1 MNVVQVEERNAL
13 GAEAGEQAHADL
25 GLHTPLMAPGVPLLF
40 RFILG
45 TMSDFVNLL
54 GRNAN
59 YRNVWLGQVV
69 SEIGDYFNNIAVL
82 SLVIEN
88 TGSGLAVAVVML
100 ARAIPAVLAG
110 PIAGVVLDRYDRK
123 RIMIASDLVRAAIAI
138 AFIFGIPHG
147 RLGVVLALSA
157 ALMFAS
163 PFFTSGRASILPAI
177 ASPKE
182 LHTANSLTQ
191 TTQWATLTVGTLL
204 AGFSAAKFGYAW
216 AFALNAASF
225 FFSAAAIWRLRPEA
239 GGSFRP
245 KRAETGAVRPWREY
259 KDGLRYIAATPLTLG
274 IALISVGWAMGGGAA
289 QILFA
294 LFGEQVFHRG
304 AEGIGT
310 IWGFAGVGLLAGGCI
325 GHVLGSRVDFRG
337 YKRSISVSYVV
348 HGGAYVVFSVMDH
361 YWAALLFIMLSR
373 VGMAVTSVL
382 NYSQLLRHTPDEYR
396 GRVFATMETVR
407 WPVMIL
413 SMSAAGVASE
423 YWSPRAI
430 GVVAGVFG
438 TLTAAAWAWADW
450 RGKLPE
456 PGSRACAETGDSK

>member
-1 MNVVQVEERNAL
+1 ML
-13 GAEAGEQAHADL
+13 G
-25 GLHTPLMAPGVPLLF
+25 
-40 RFILG
+40 R
-45 TMSDFVNLL
+45 MSDFVNLL
-54 GRNAN
+54 RHNSN

-69 SEIGDYFNNIAVL
+69 SEIGDYFNNIAVF

-88 TGSGLAVAVVML
+88 TGSGLAVAIVML

-123 RIMIASDLVRAAIAI
+123 RIMIASDLIRAAIAI
-138 AFIFGIPHG
+138 AFIFGIPQG
-147 RLGVVLALSA
+147 RIGVVLALSA

-163 PFFTSGRASILPAI
+163 PFFTSGRVSILPAI
-177 ASPKE
+177 AGPKE

-191 TTQWATLTVGTLL
+191 TTQWATQTVGTLL
-204 AGFSAAKFGYAW
+204 AGLSAAKFGYGW
-216 AFALNAASF
+216 AFVLNAASF
-225 FFSAAAIWRLRPEA
+225 LFSAAAIWRLRPEA

-245 KRAETGAVRPWREY
+245 KRTETGGVRPWSEY
-259 KDGLRYIAATPLTLG
+259 KEGLRYIGASPLTLG

-289 QILFA
+289 QILFT

-304 AEGIGT
+304 AVGIGT
-310 IWGFAGVGLLAGGCI
+310 IWSFAGMGLLAGGAI
-325 GHVLGSRVDFRG
+325 GHALGRRVDFRG
-337 YKRSISVSYVV
+337 YKRAISVSYVV
-348 HGGAYVVFSVMDH
+348 HGGAYVVFSVMEH
-361 YWAALLFIMLSR
+361 YWAALLFILLSR

-407 WPVMIL
+407 WPVMVL
-413 SMSAAGVASE
+413 SMAAAGVASE

-430 GVVAGVFG
+430 GVVAGVLG
-438 TLTAAAWAWADW
+438 TVTAAAWAWADW

-456 PGSRACAETGDSK
+456 PAAQASAQAGNLK